1 MQADL
6 KALLDTIT
14 IGGNAVPNAL
24 MHFDGESDAFLVY
37 SPSSESVALAG
48 DDLPTAS
55 RVRFDIDLYSKGNYI
70 ELSDTVINTVVSGG
84 WTWVGNSNDTY
95 DDETGYYHR
104 LIEIEKQ
111 RGVSY
116 GE

>member
-6 KALLDTIT
+6 KAILDTIT
-14 IGGNAVPNAL
+14 IDDTPIPNAF
-24 MHFDGESDAFLVY
+24 MHFDGESDAFLAY

-48 DDLPTAS
+48 DDRPTAT

-70 ELSDTVINTVVSGG
+70 ALSDAVIEAVVSGG
-84 WTWVGNSNDTY
+84 WTWLGNSNDTY
-95 DDETGYYHR
+95 DDETGFYHR

-111 RGVSY
+111 RGVNY